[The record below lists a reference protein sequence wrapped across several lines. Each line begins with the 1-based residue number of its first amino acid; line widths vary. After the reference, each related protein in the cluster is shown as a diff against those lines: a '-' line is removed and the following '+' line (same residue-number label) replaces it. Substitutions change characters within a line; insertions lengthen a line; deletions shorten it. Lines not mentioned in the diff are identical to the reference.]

1 MPLTYFLAQLIGLY
15 CLLIGCAL
23 LFRKKMMVEVIN
35 DMYRNPSVLFVV
47 GLIATFL
54 GLLVVLNHNYWNSGF
69 LALVVTLVGWAALL
83 KGGVILFVPEMTVS
97 WVRMAR
103 LEKFAYVYAVI
114 VLIVGLYL
122 VHGGFT
128 QMGLLH

>member
-1 MPLTYFLAQLIGLY
+1 MPITYFLAQLIGLY

-54 GLLVVLNHNYWNSGF
+54 GLLVVLNNNYWTSGF
-69 LALVVTLVGWAALL
+69 LALVVTIVGWAALL
-83 KGGVILFVPEMTVS
+83 KGAAILFIPEMTVS
-97 WVRMAR
+97 WVRLAR
-103 LEKFAYVYAVI
+103 LEKFAYLYAII
-114 VLIVGLYL
+114 VLVVGLYL
-122 VHGGFT
+122 VHAGFT
-128 QMGLLH
+128 HAGLLQ